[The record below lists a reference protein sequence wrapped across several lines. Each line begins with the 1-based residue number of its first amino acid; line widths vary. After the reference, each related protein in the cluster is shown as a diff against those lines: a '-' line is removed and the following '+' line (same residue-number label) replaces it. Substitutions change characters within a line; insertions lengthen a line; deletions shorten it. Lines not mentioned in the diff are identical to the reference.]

1 MAMAKI
7 KETNC
12 PSEGEKREKRD
23 LKRKNGA
30 NENFRGSLMHA

>member
-23 LKRKNGA
+23 LKRKNKA
-30 NENFRGSLMHA
+30 PHLNSLNY